1 MKDFVEERIKTLDDY
16 IKSEIKSLNKKVRD
30 TMTTQDDQIDIISVE
45 IHKDNKRKS
54 DQDLELKKLDT
65 LFLLLRNAGKLND

>member
-54 DQDLELKKLDT
+54 DQDLELKKLT
-65 LFLLLRNAGKLND
+65 NEFNFFRKKV